1 MHGVIHALGLRMLT
15 WALLMCTAL
24 VSGREEAMLVVQG
37 KPYCSRGIPCQ
48 CLPAVYT
55 CPLYGTLTGSMHG
68 IHCLLLTGGVALV
81 TAWESS
87 EVSVSRAGFLS
98 PTPIVDYVYTT
109 GCVWAFQC
117 VSVCK
122 LHG

>member
-55 CPLYGTLTGSMHG
+55 CPLYGTAHRKYAWHPLPVADRRG
-68 IHCLLLTGGVALV
+68 CLGNGLGK
-81 TAWESS
+81 
-87 EVSVSRAGFLS
+87 
-98 PTPIVDYVYTT
+98 
-109 GCVWAFQC
+109 Q
-117 VSVCK
+117 
-122 LHG
+122 